1 MNSESTRVIKHSP
14 VRTKSLL
21 VALAILVLS
30 LAAGTASCASS
41 PTGQGRG
48 PKIGPLVGNLAP
60 DFSLSDGEG
69 KLVSL
74 SDLKGTPVMINFWA
88 TW

>member
-1 MNSESTRVIKHSP
+1 VIKHSP

-21 VALAILVLS
+21 AALAILVL
-30 LAAGTASCASS
+30 LFAAGTVSCA
-41 PTGQGRG
+41 G
-48 PKIGPLVGNLAP
+48 PPNGHGKGLGVGPLIGNLAP
-60 DFSLSDGEG
+60 AFSLKDSEG
-69 KLVSL
+69 RRVSL